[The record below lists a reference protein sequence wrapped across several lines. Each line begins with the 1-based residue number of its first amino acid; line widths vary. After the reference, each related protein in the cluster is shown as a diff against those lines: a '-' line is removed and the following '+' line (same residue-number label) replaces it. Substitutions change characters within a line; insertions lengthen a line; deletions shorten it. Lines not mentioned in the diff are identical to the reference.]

1 MADATDRLRSLASRI
16 TEVYRRHM
24 PVDAALL
31 AGSGARGDADELSD
45 LDLLLYAEAV
55 PPYESARAAQREL
68 GAGEPIPILPHGE
81 AGFLDQFPL
90 DGVPCQVGLLSLADV
105 EADLERLLVAHEGL
119 DTPLPKIATG
129 LLEGR
134 ALHGEEL
141 IERLRGRAGDYPESL
156 RRAMVEHWWRFFPL
170 WHFEPSFATR
180 DAPLWQQEELVNA
193 AYALVGTLAGV
204 NRLYFARF
212 EFKRE
217 RAFLEKLDVAP
228 EHFAD
233 RLLGLFAHADAVMEL
248 ERLVAETQ
256 AIVERE
262 LPGVDVTL
270 RRPPGSRQEP
280 WRA

>member
-1 MADATDRLRSLASRI
+1 MADPTDRLRSLAERI

-31 AGSGARGDADELSD
+31 AGSGARGDADEYSD
-45 LDLLLYAEAV
+45 LDLLLYGETV
-55 PPYESARAAQREL
+55 PPYEAAVAAQREL
-68 GAGEPIPILPHGE
+68 DAGQAIAILPHGE
-81 AGFLDQFPL
+81 QGFLDQFPL
-90 DGVPCQVGLLSLADV
+90 EGVACQVGLISLADL
-105 EADLERLLVAHEGL
+105 EADLDRLLVAHEGL

-129 LLEGR
+129 LLEGIP
-134 ALHGEEL
+134 LHGDAL
-141 IERLRGRAGDYPESL
+141 VKRLRARVEDYPESL

-170 WHFEPSFATR
+170 WHFEPSLESR

-217 RAFLEKLDVAP
+217 RMFLSKLELAP
-228 EHFAD
+228 ERFAE
-233 RLLGLFAHADAVMEL
+233 RLLGLFASPEPLHEL
-248 ERLVAETQ
+248 EELVADTQ
-256 AIVERE
+256 AVVKRE
-262 LPGVDVTL
+262 LPDVDVSL

-280 WRA
+280 WSA